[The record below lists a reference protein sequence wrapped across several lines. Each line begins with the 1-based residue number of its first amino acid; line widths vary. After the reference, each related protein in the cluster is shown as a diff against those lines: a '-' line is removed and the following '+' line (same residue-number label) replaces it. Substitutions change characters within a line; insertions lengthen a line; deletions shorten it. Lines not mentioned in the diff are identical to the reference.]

1 MIIEYVVWEIWC
13 IESHYGEQINLNAP
27 VVFQHEK
34 KRKQEELVVATV
46 FLILIA
52 WFSTLKRNRKGNDA
66 ESALLNTLQQQ

>member
-27 VVFQHEK
+27 VQHEK
-34 KRKQEELVVATV
+34 KKQELVVATV